1 MATPPRARLQVRE
14 GEWFGI
20 ASELAGPLLLQG
32 ERLRERL
39 RCSANPVTVRGSRA
53 RFDGV
58 AGSMLVRQAQ
68 LEIVPK
74 FLRTVDSSWIQGMQS
89 YLNYAG
95 RERSFLVPSVTEKS
109 RSRGFVD
116 ATALQ
121 FCKMLEAAWDAGL
134 PRAYQSQLASGHSP
148 RGSLRVTPS
157 LRNLARL
164 RPTLELDEVVLHE
177 DTPTARV
184 IRCCLQLL
192 SRACRDPRV
201 RIRVERNLASW
212 PTVPPIMPDRVPSPP
227 RSWAHFGP
235 VAALAFEI
243 CNRLGRAPGQHEAG
257 YAYVVNMVRTF
268 ERAVERA
275 IATVGPQL
283 HGTLR
288 AVAQDSIR
296 YATGEA
302 GGARDYFTRADS
314 VLYAEDTPM
323 LVVDAKYKALEEA
336 ETTSTTRPS
345 NADIY
350 QLFATVV
357 AHRCELGLLLYPS
370 TASWGAG
377 EPGMK
382 RWNVPVNEHKSVTLA
397 AASID
402 VVGLSCGATPAL
414 MHGQIVELI
423 NALIP
428 TRKEDE

>member
-1 MATPPRARLQVRE
+1 MAISALIRRQVQE
-14 GEWFGI
+14 GERFRI
-20 ASELAGPLLLQG
+20 APELAGPLLLQG

-39 RCSANPVTVRGSRA
+39 RCGANPVTIRGSWA
-53 RFDGV
+53 RVDGI
-58 AGSMLVRQAQ
+58 AGAMLVGHTQ
-68 LEIVPK
+68 LEIIPK
-74 FLRTVDSSWIQGMQS
+74 FLRTADSTWVSGMQS

-95 RERSFLVPSVTEKS
+95 RARSLLVPSATE
-109 RSRGFVD
+109 RSSSQQFVD

-121 FCKMLEAAWDAGL
+121 FCEMLEVAREAGL
-134 PRAYQSQLASGHSP
+134 PLAYKSQLVSGHSP

-157 LRNLARL
+157 LRHLARL
-164 RPTLELDEVVLHE
+164 NPTLEWDEVVLHE

-184 IRCCLQLL
+184 IRRCLQLL

-201 RIRVERNLASW
+201 RVRVERNLASW
-212 PTVPPIMPDRVPSPP
+212 PSVPAVMPDRVPSPP
-227 RSWAHFGP
+227 RSAAHFGP

-243 CNRLGRAPGQHEAG
+243 CSGLARASGQREAG

-275 IATVGPQL
+275 LATVGPQL
-283 HGTLR
+283 DEPLR

-302 GGARDYFTRADS
+302 GGARDYYTRADA
-314 VLYAEDTPM
+314 VLYANEAPI
-323 LVVDAKYKALEEA
+323 LVVDAKYKALEES

-345 NADIY
+345 NADVY
-350 QLFATVV
+350 QLFATAV

-370 TASWGAG
+370 TTSWGAG
-377 EPGMK
+377 EQGLR
-382 RWNVPVNEHKSVTLA
+382 RWNVSLDNHKAVTLA

-402 VVGLSCGATPAL
+402 VVGLSLGATPAR

-423 NALIP
+423 NALVLK
-428 TRKEDE
+428 RKEDR